1 MRLVVLGLNHK
12 TAPVDIRECF
22 SFSKEQIKPAL
33 KKLKSYKE
41 INECVILST
50 CNRMEIYA
58 VVDNISLMEVLKV
71 LKDFLEEIAPGAV
84 VRTDDDAFFYYKD
97 EECVEHLF
105 RVSASLDSLIIGEG
119 QILSQVKTAYNTAK
133 LVGTTSTVLNTLFN
147 KAIAVGK
154 RIRTATKIAFN
165 AVSISYAAVEL
176 AKKVVGDIS
185 NSNVFIIGAGE
196 MGELT
201 VKHLIASGA
210 KEVFVANRHFDRA
223 KELADKMN
231 GKAVA
236 FENSAKVIGNS
247 DIVITSTGAPHYII
261 SASNIA
267 PIIKKRK
274 RPIIFIDIAVP
285 RDVEPEVGDIEGA
298 TLYNIDNLEKVI
310 ESNLKAREEEA
321 MVAEDIIKQ
330 EMIDLFDKFQYL
342 AHRPTLLMLTDKAEQ
357 IRETELR
364 RALSKL
370 PDLNDREKQVFEHMS
385 KMIVRKMLRDPVLK
399 LNEEVAGKEQETYYQ
414 DAIRK
419 LFKLDKPL
427 ELSERKNRVKIGEG
441 EKIERPKKKSGYRYA
456 QQ

>member
-33 KKLKSYKE
+33 KKLQSYKE

-58 VVDNISLMEVLKV
+58 VVDNISLMEVLKS
-71 LKDFLEEIAPGAV
+71 LKNFLEEIVPGAV

-97 EECVEHLF
+97 EECIEHLF

-133 LVGTTSTVLNTLFN
+133 IVGTTSTVLNTLFN

-165 AVSISYAAVEL
+165 AVSVSYAAVEL

-185 NSNVFIIGAGE
+185 QSNVFIIGAGE

-201 VKHLIASGA
+201 LKHLISSGVQD
-210 KEVFVANRHFDRA
+210 VFVANRNFDRA
-223 KELADKMN
+223 KELADKVH

-236 FENSAKVIGNS
+236 FENSAKIIGNS

-261 SASNIA
+261 SASSIEQ
-267 PIIKKRK
+267 IIKKRK

-285 RDVEPEVGDIEGA
+285 RDVEPEVGDLQGV
-298 TLYNIDNLEKVI
+298 TLYNIDNLEKVV
-310 ESNLKAREEEA
+310 ETNLKTREEEA
-321 MVAEDIIKQ
+321 MGAEDIIRH
-330 EMIDLFDKFQYL
+330 EMLDLFDKFQYL
-342 AHRPTLLMLTDKAEQ
+342 AYRPTLLMLTDKAEQ
-357 IRETELR
+357 IREIELK
-364 RALSKL
+364 RALNKL
-370 PDLNDREKQVFEHMS
+370 SDLDDNEKNVIENMS

-399 LNEEVAGKEQETYYQ
+399 LNEEVSGDDKETYYQ

-427 ELSERKNRVKIGEG
+427 DM
-441 EKIERPKKKSGYRYA
+441 P
-456 QQ
+456 